1 MGPRARRTKGAL
13 VRHPPWWPDGPRGKE
28 SGFTLIELL
37 VVIIIIGILA
47 AIAIPVFLNQ
57 RVKGYDAKA
66 KHDLRQLAEFEEAY
80 LLVGQR
86 YGTIS
91 EIRLVGDMQVKA
103 SSGVTLSV
111 VSYDLANGFCI
122 SAKHTGSPNTWYWD
136 SQGGGMRDEN
146 VACPV
151 TAGASDGSLTE
162 VTGSALREGMAVVT
176 ESGGGPS

>member
-1 MGPRARRTKGAL
+1 M
-13 VRHPPWWPDGPRGKE
+13 RHPPWRPDGPLGKD

-57 RVKGYDAKA
+57 RLKGYDAKA

-86 YGTIS
+86 YGTIN
-91 EIRLVGDMQVKA
+91 EIRTLGDMEVKA

-122 SAKHTGSPNTWYWD
+122 SATHSSSPNTWYWD
-136 SQGGGMRDEN
+136 SQGGGMQDEN

-151 TAGASDGSLTE
+151 TAGVPGDSF
-162 VTGSALREGMAVVT
+162 
-176 ESGGGPS
+176 P